1 MSAFAADRSRAM
13 TCRSSRSTLPS
24 ITARTSPAEKAE
36 FAALADAVGLSE
48 SAFALQAIR
57 AMLQPKGETC
67 GLPSTART
75 AATDRITIRLRPG
88 DGAALVDR
96 ATVRG
101 MKPSTY
107 VAALV
112 RSHIV
117 ANPPMTDKEV
127 AQLKEGIRILGAFG
141 RRLAQTAHSPALS
154 GPAQEALRTDL
165 AAIRRLVE
173 AVETCTHNLVR
184 ASLVSWE
191 SRSGR
196 NGP

>member
-1 MSAFAADRSRAM
+1 MSAVATPEAFSV
-13 TCRSSRSTLPS
+13 TCRSAHVPRPS
-24 ITARTSPAEKAE
+24 ITARASLEEKAQ
-36 FAALADAVGLSE
+36 FVALAAAAGLSE
-48 SAFALQAIR
+48 SAFALQTIR
-57 AMLQPKGETC
+57 AVLHSESKTC
-67 GLPSTART
+67 ELPSTGRA

-88 DGAALVDR
+88 DGAALVGR
-96 ATVRG
+96 AARRG

-117 ANPPMTDKEV
+117 ANPPMTVKEV
-127 AQLKEGIRILGAFG
+127 AQLKEGIGILGAFG
-141 RRLAQTAHSPALS
+141 QKLTQTAHSHALS
-154 GPAQEALRTDL
+154 GPAQEALRRDL
-165 AAIRRLVE
+165 ETIRRLVG
-173 AVETCTHNLVR
+173 ALETCTHNLVR